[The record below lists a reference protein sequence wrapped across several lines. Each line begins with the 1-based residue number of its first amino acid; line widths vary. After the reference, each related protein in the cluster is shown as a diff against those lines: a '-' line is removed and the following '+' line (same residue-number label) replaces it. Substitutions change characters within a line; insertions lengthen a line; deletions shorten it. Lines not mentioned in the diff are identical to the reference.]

1 MPRPQLQRVQWAG
14 QARAPGE
21 PLLPHEV
28 SDAMAAVH
36 APAGRGGAASLAGPA
51 GQAPAGGGG
60 GGGGGKTSGLPRL

>member
-36 APAGRGGAASLAGPA
+36 APAGRGGV
-51 GQAPAGGGG
+51 
-60 GGGGGKTSGLPRL
+60 GGGGKTSGLPRL